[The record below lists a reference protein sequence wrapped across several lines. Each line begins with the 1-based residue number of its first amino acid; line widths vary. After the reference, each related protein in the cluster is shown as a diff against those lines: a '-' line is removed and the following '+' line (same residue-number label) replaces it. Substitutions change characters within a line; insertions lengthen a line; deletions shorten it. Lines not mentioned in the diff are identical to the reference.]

1 VTNTIAFVDLLEL
14 LRELVELE
22 SPTGD
27 TAAMRDRMEA
37 ELRALGFAVARHGE
51 HLVADRDGEGAPLLL
66 LGHVDTVWPR
76 GTLERMPWR
85 VDNGRAYG
93 PGSYDMKGG
102 LVVLLEAVRRSD
114 TGRALRAVITADE
127 EMGSK
132 TARPVLEEA
141 ARGAAAGLVVEPPGP
156 DGHLKTSRKGLGRF
170 RLHVTGRS
178 AHAASSPG
186 DGVSAIEELAHQIL
200 RLHSLT
206 DHRRGTTFN
215 VGVVSG
221 GTSENVIAAEAE
233 ARVDVRV
240 ARVED
245 RDTAERILHA
255 LEPVLEGTKLAV
267 DGGWTRP
274 PLERSEGGAKLFARA
289 REHGRELGLELE
301 ERPSGGGSDGNIVG
315 AVGVP
320 VLDGLGAEGAGA
332 HALDEHVVIASLDTR
347 AELLARILRD
357 PGLET

>member
-1 VTNTIAFVDLLEL
+1 VPDLVQL
-14 LRELVELE
+14 LRELVEIE

-27 TAAMRDRMEA
+27 TAAMRERMEA
-37 ELRALGFAVARHGE
+37 ELRTLGFDVVRRGD
-51 HLVADRDGEGAPLLL
+51 HLVADRGGEGSPLLL

-85 VDNGRAYG
+85 VENGRAYG

-102 LVVLLEAVRRSD
+102 LVVLLEAVRRAE
-114 TGRALRAVITADE
+114 TRRALRAVITADE
-127 EMGSK
+127 EMGSR
-132 TARPVLEEA
+132 TARPVLEGA

-156 DGHLKTSRKGLGRF
+156 DGHLKTARKGLGRF
-170 RLHVTGRS
+170 RLRVVGRS
-178 AHAASSPG
+178 AHAASNPG
-186 DGVSAIEELAHQIL
+186 EGVSAIEELAHQIL
-200 RLHSLT
+200 KLHALT
-206 DHRRGTTFN
+206 DHGRGMTFN

-240 ARVED
+240 ARSED
-245 RDTAERILHA
+245 RDAAERTLA
-255 LEPVLEGTKLAV
+255 SLEPTLEGTALTV

-274 PLERSEGGAKLFARA
+274 PLERTEGGAKLFARA
-289 REHGRELGLELE
+289 REHGLALGLRLE
-301 ERPSGGGSDGNIVG
+301 ERSSGGGSDGNLVA

-357 PGLET
+357 AGL

>member
-1 VTNTIAFVDLLEL
+1 MTNTIAFVDLLEL

-141 ARGAAAGLVVEPPGP
+141 ARGR
-156 DGHLKTSRKGLGRF
+156 DR
-170 RLHVTGRS
+170 
-178 AHAASSPG
+178 
-186 DGVSAIEELAHQIL
+186 
-200 RLHSLT
+200 T
-206 DHRRGTTFN
+206 DT
-215 VGVVSG
+215 
-221 GTSENVIAAEAE
+221 
-233 ARVDVRV
+233 
-240 ARVED
+240 
-245 RDTAERILHA
+245 
-255 LEPVLEGTKLAV
+255 
-267 DGGWTRP
+267 
-274 PLERSEGGAKLFARA
+274 
-289 REHGRELGLELE
+289 
-301 ERPSGGGSDGNIVG
+301 
-315 AVGVP
+315 
-320 VLDGLGAEGAGA
+320 
-332 HALDEHVVIASLDTR
+332 
-347 AELLARILRD
+347 
-357 PGLET
+357 